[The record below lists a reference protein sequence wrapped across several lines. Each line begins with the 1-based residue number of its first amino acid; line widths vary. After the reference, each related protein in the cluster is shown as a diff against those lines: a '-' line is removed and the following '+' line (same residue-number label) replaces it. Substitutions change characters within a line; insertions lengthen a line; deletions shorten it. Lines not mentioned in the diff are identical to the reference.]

1 MSGMPGSNGTVDPRA
16 MAVLATWHNSHSIKI
31 SLQELQCMMV
41 FKKKKKTKQNHEAAT
56 SAKRTV
62 LKQLLTKAP
71 GSPSPIQPNF

>member
-41 FKKKKKTKQNHEAAT
+41 FKKKKTKQNHEAAT